1 MLVTT
6 LPYPGIVA
14 GGIKLRRRAAKSI
27 NIVEDAVRANKGK
40 PTAPTA
46 TLATFFLACAAAAAK
61 LASPKA

>member
-6 LPYPGIVA
+6 LPYPGIVT

-40 PTAPTA
+40 PAAETT
-46 TLATFFLACAAAAAK
+46 TLAAFFQACAAAAAK
-61 LASPKA
+61 LAKA